1 MVYAAI
7 YRYDLQYINIL
18 INTQYATVG
27 KGGSS
32 LGRGKEIW
40 IFTCYK
46 ILIHV
51 AIYWYN
57 LQYIN
62 IFYINSR
69 QGRFL
74 SGGAG
79 KKYQRGRRGR
89 HFHLGHDSLLFSFH
103 FAKPI
108 VTLLLILAA
117 VIACNEPAEGKQINS
132 PLPYSLPFLTSFIF
146 ILLTKIPDLIARV
159 DLWWFDPYF
168 EWCNEWPTNKTIF
181 IVIIVMRGKI
191 SQGWLSV
198 AH

>member
-1 MVYAAI
+1 M
-7 YRYDLQYINIL
+7 LQYIDISYNISIY
-18 INTQYATVG
+18 INQYTKCSIRQG
-27 KGGSS
+27 RFLSGG
-32 LGRGKEIW
+32 LAKK
-40 IFTCYK
+40 YK
-46 ILIHV
+46 WKPVTKYV

-57 LQYIN
+57 IQYIN
-62 IFYINSR
+62 IFYINIR

-74 SGGAG
+74 GGGLA

-132 PLPYSLPFLTSFIF
+132 PLPYCLPFLTSFIF

-159 DLWWFDPYF
+159 DLWWFDPYC
-168 EWCNEWPTNKTIF
+168 EWCNQWPTNKTIF